1 MPARAAKFR
10 SEIEPA
16 EPMRGLVVPP
26 GLVDSLG
33 GGKRPYVTVTINGHS
48 WTTRIAI
55 MRGRNLI
62 GLSHAN
68 RRAAGIA
75 TEDLVEV
82 ALELVTEAPRVVEP
96 PDLAA
101 ALEADPIARA
111 AYDGL
116 TYGRRRAVV
125 HAIET
130 ARRPETRQ
138 RRIEDSLEDLR
149 RRPGPSSM

>member
-1 MPARAAKFR
+1 MLARAAKFQ
-10 SEIEPA
+10 SEVEPP

-26 GLVDSLG
+26 ELVESLG
-33 GGKRPYVTVTINGHS
+33 GGKRPRVTVTINGHS
-48 WTTRIAI
+48 WTTRVAI

-62 GLSHAN
+62 GLSNAN
-68 RRAAGIA
+68 RRAAGIV
-75 TEDLVEV
+75 TGDLVEV

-101 ALEADPIARA
+101 ALDADPIARA

-116 TYGRRRAVV
+116 AYGHRRAIV

-130 ARRPETRQ
+130 AKRPETRQ
-138 RRIEDSLEDLR
+138 RRIEKSIEDLHR
-149 RRPGPSSM
+149 Q

>member
-1 MPARAAKFR
+1 MPARTAEFQ
-10 SEIEPA
+10 SEVEPP
-16 EPMRGLVVPP
+16 EPMKGLVVPP
-26 GLVDSLG
+26 ELVGSLG
-33 GGKRPYVTVTINGHS
+33 GGKRPRVTVTINGHS

-75 TEDLVEV
+75 TGDLVEV

-101 ALEADPIARA
+101 VLDADPIARA

-116 TYGRRRAVV
+116 TYSHRRAVV

-130 ARRPETRQ
+130 AKRPETRQ
-138 RRIEDSLEDLR
+138 RRIQNSVEDLHR
-149 RRPGPSSM
+149 Q